1 MRLAYVWLLATTIL
15 VFVSLFTR
23 SAQAQGAR
31 SGLPLH
37 VLPLD
42 SEDADEQAEALGVAL
57 RSRAREKLSPVA
69 DTSPSL
75 GMLLAALRCP
85 SRPDTTC
92 LQKIADQLKTDRF
105 IYGHVSKMGPSAR
118 GQLTAEIHLFVR
130 GKPDAS
136 VKEVFSD
143 NLKDQNDEYLRRMAA
158 RIVDRL
164 TGTAPQNATITLRA
178 GRADG
183 EVWVDGTEKGRL
195 ENGRASLD
203 LAAGRHVIEVRASG
217 YATARKEVTVVGG
230 VDADVVVPLAV
241 ESETAPSSTEGGGS
255 NTRAIAGW
263 ALVGV
268 GAVAGGFA
276 IYEGVHF
283 LSLKSETEDFR
294 DAHQIDGQ
302 KPSKEAICQAGRGE
316 PAPWAGSDAGAAQG
330 ICDNYDSA
338 KTASLLGLVGGAVA
352 AVSIG
357 VGTYLLLTDTSTK
370 KDAPTSARAPRPPR
384 RASLQFLPHFA
395 PREGGMRAGFDVRV
409 VF

>member
-1 MRLAYVWLLATTIL
+1 M
-15 VFVSLFTR
+15 
-23 SAQAQGAR
+23 
-31 SGLPLH
+31 LH

-85 SRPDTTC
+85 SRPDATC

-105 IYGHVSKMGPSAR
+105 IYGHVTKMGPSAR
-118 GQLTAEIHLFVR
+118 GQLTAEVHLYAR

-143 NLKDQNDEYLRRMAA
+143 NLKDQNDEYMRRMAS
-158 RIVDRL
+158 RILDRL
-164 TGTAPQNATITLRA
+164 AGTAPQTATITVRA

-183 EVWVDGTEKGRL
+183 AVWVDGGEKGRL
-195 ENGRASLD
+195 EKGRASLE
-203 LAAGRHVIEVRASG
+203 LAAGRHVIEVRAPG
-217 YATARKEVTVVGG
+217 YATARKDVTVVGG
-230 VDADVVVPLAV
+230 TDADVTVGLSL
-241 ESETAPSSTEGGGS
+241 ESEAGSSPDEGSGGT

-268 GAVAGGFA
+268 GAAAGGFA
-276 IYEGVHF
+276 IYEAVHF
-283 LSLKSETEDFR
+283 LKLRSDTEDFR
-294 DAHQIDGQ
+294 DQHQIEGQ
-302 KPSKEAICQAGRGE
+302 KPSKEAICQAGSG
-316 PAPWAGSDAGAAQG
+316 PSPSWVGGDAGAAKG

-338 KTASLLGLVGGAVA
+338 KTASLLGIVGGAVA
-352 AVSIG
+352 VVSLAA
-357 VGTYLLLTDTSTK
+357 GTYLLLSDTSAK
-370 KDAPTSARAPRPPR
+370 KDAPKSAHAPRPPR
-384 RASLQFLPHFA
+384 KASVQFLPHFA
-395 PREGGMRAGFDVRV
+395 PRDGGMRAGFDVRV